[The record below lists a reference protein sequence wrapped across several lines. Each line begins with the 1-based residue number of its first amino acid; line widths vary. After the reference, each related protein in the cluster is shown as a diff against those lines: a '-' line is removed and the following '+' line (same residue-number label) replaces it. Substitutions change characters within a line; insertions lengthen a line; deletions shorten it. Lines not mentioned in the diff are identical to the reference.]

1 MDLFKLTYFYIFD
14 DKTWILMYIRNM
26 PCVRGVYA
34 FVLSVIDY
42 LCQNIQAIER
52 AINEILFCVDCNTLM
67 ILTT

>member
-1 MDLFKLTYFYIFD
+1 
-14 DKTWILMYIRNM
+14 MYIRNM